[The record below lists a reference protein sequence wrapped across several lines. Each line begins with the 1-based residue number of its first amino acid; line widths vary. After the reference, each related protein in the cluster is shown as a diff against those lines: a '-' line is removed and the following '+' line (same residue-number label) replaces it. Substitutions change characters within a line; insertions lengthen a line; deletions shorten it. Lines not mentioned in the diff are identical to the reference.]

1 MVQSLTQP
9 QVECGDLTVLLLDD
23 EPSFR
28 RGLAG
33 ALRDDGHT
41 VLDFAAVEK
50 LPALTSLGHVTLVVT
65 DYDMPGQ
72 SGLRLADRFHAMH
85 PNVPIV
91 IVASNISG
99 ELQRAAAARPYVRLI
114 SKHFDYDDLHGL
126 IHELAASS

>member
-1 MVQSLTQP
+1 MPPPLTEQLA
-9 QVECGDLTVLLLDD
+9 QCGELTVLLVDD

-28 RGLAG
+28 QGLAG

-41 VLDFAAVEK
+41 VLDFVAVER
-50 LPALTSLGHVTLVVT
+50 LPALASLGHVTLVVT

-72 SGLRLADRFHAMH
+72 SGLRLADRFHATH

-91 IVASNISG
+91 IVASNITG
-99 ELQRAAAARPYVRLI
+99 ELERAAAVRPYVRLI

-126 IHELAASS
+126 IHDLAGPF